1 MPVLDNQ
8 REYCM
13 SRFKH
18 TIIPIIESLSI
29 GQQVADAFLKAFEIK
44 ASWGEDNVLSRKI
57 ALNERSVNLHLIFL
71 NSLDEI
77 TSAISGVYEKRM
89 IGEDD
94 EVGVILQG
102 RNIAG
107 SMLAITAKIIDQET
121 GAHVCVW

>member
-8 REYCM
+8 REYCV

-29 GQQVADAFLKAFEIK
+29 GKQVADAFLKAFEIK
-44 ASWGEDNVLSRKI
+44 ASWGEDNVLSRRI
-57 ALNERSVNLHLIFL
+57 ALNERSVNLHLVFL
-71 NSLDEI
+71 NSLEEI
-77 TSAISGVYEKRM
+77 TSGICEVYEKRR
-89 IGEDD
+89 IGEDE
-94 EVGVILQG
+94 EVGIILQG

-107 SMLAITAKIIDQET
+107 SMLAVTAKIIDQEI